1 MILENSATSN
11 GRKKVRSAAFEP
23 REAVENG
30 FVEAAKGGH
39 SMAFGT
45 LCERYTAQ
53 LFRVA
58 HRITRNSEDAEDAV
72 QDALLR
78 AFVHVRDFDGRSS
91 FATWLT
97 RIGINSALMLL
108 RKRRGWREVYNDD
121 SVDPS
126 GNQSFWDVPDSSPN
140 PESACLQREREEA
153 LRQAI
158 GDLRPS
164 IRDVLE
170 LGQLQEHCMKRT
182 AGIIGISVAAAK
194 GRLFHAKRALRNS
207 KVLRTV
213 CRTQPGRRA
222 SRLGVAA

>member
-1 MILENSATSN
+1 
-11 GRKKVRSAAFEP
+11 
-23 REAVENG
+23 
-30 FVEAAKGGH
+30 
-39 SMAFGT
+39 MAFGT